1 MISCILMPWNW
12 TAVHLALE
20 TLATAARS
28 THIQL
33 KLDNLTAITY
43 INKMGGTHSPKCNH
57 VTQQIWEWAVAQ
69 DIWLSAAYIPGD
81 SNVVVD
87 FHSCCFH
94 ENKEWA
100 FNDAVIAL
108 LPTGD

>member
-1 MISCILMPWNW
+1 M
-12 TAVHLALE
+12 TAARLALE
-20 TLATAARS
+20 TLATAAWS

-33 KLDNLTAITY
+33 KLDNLTAIAY
-43 INKMGGTHSPKCNH
+43 INKMGGNHSSECNH

-69 DIWLSAAYIPGD
+69 DIWLSAAYISGD
-81 SNVVVD
+81 SNVVAD

-100 FNDAVIAL
+100 LQDAVFAL
-108 LPTGD
+108 LPTLMSRR